1 MHPSCVGE
9 FEDVVN
15 YDEWVGKV
23 EGTYYCPMHHP
34 WKDRIDDSEDEG
46 SPKKLPAADNH
57 ESNVLET
64 NQCDWRFSSLGCM
77 YPELPLLTCQHEG
90 CTVSVH
96 HLCQTDWHR
105 SVDYEAPQISR
116 YCRRHDSHY
125 ANTRQLPLLPTGGEV
140 LDFGGVMDVHSDGNS
155 VASNEDNNEPKDN
168 IHNVNIDNRY
178 DKDEDND
185 NDDDDDDKDDYD
197 TQAHTALHCYWS
209 IGGVHDG

>member
-77 YPELPLLTCQHEG
+77 YPELPFTYMPTRGMHSISPSSLPNRL
-90 CTVSVH
+90 
-96 HLCQTDWHR
+96 
-105 SVDYEAPQISR
+105 APIRGLRGTTNQ
-116 YCRRHDSHY
+116 
-125 ANTRQLPLLPTGGEV
+125 PV
-140 LDFGGVMDVHSDGNS
+140 LS
-155 VASNEDNNEPKDN
+155 
-168 IHNVNIDNRY
+168 
-178 DKDEDND
+178 
-185 NDDDDDDKDDYD
+185 
-197 TQAHTALHCYWS
+197 
-209 IGGVHDG
+209 